1 MRSPLPWLIAAAA
14 ALSWLFWP
22 LLRPQLA
29 PARGDTLVVVV
40 DGYHRLDA
48 ALRYTGTRPLLLI
61 SCPLTGQPTAAQRRQ
76 AAGRLFYTVHEGSDS
91 AEQLT
96 VLARWLQHPPARL
109 PRLGR
114 VLLVSDSHHL
124 PRLLP
129 AARLALGGRGLA
141 VSGWIA
147 AADRPAAVR
156 PPLPPAWLIS
166 RDWLRLQLWRASGS
180 TGAFLVPATKRRKQ
194 AECGVPAL
202 GRAEVAGLAPAP
214 ALTSSLP

>member
-1 MRSPLPWLIAAAA
+1 M
-14 ALSWLFWP
+14 
-22 LLRPQLA
+22 
-29 PARGDTLVVVV
+29 
-40 DGYHRLDA
+40 
-48 ALRYTGTRPLLLI
+48 I

-76 AAGRLFYTVHEGSDS
+76 AAGRLFYTVHEGFDS

-96 VLARWLQHPPARL
+96 VLARWLQHPPANL

-147 AADRPAAVR
+147 AADRPAAAR
-156 PPLPPAWLIS
+156 LPLPPAWLIS

-180 TGAFLVPATKRRKQ
+180 TGAFLVPATRRRKQ
-194 AECGVPAL
+194 AECGLPAL
-202 GRAEVAGLAPAP
+202 GRAEVAGPAPAP